1 MQPAAMVAP
10 LGICPVS
17 CEGRLCHG
25 CGLASWVTAT
35 SSPQAHCICDRPK
48 CWLWEAAA
56 PRVGGWV
63 ARMVATGL
71 AGDVL

>member
-1 MQPAAMVAP
+1 MPWVWPGQ
-10 LGICPVS
+10 LG
-17 CEGRLCHG
+17 
-25 CGLASWVTAT
+25 
-35 SSPQAHCICDRPK
+35 SPQAHCICDRPK